1 MHCFYSK
8 ATALVHIYTD
18 GSVLIS
24 HGGIE
29 MGQGLNTKMIQVA
42 SRALQLTS
50 SKIHIQQ
57 TSTEIIANASPTGG
71 STGTDINGAAVQDAC
86 DILLQRLAPYR
97 KSGVSWE
104 DSVAAAYFDQVIY
117 LHWIFRIR
125 IFHLIMY
132 QWDVDDIFFR
142 GIS

>member
-1 MHCFYSK
+1 M
-8 ATALVHIYTD
+8 HIYTD

-117 LHWIFRIR
+117 LHSIFRIR
-125 IFHLIMY
+125 IFYFLIMY

-142 GIS
+142 GVS